1 MFAIFRDRGFFPCLQ
16 IETIS
21 VKETAGSLRKPFAF
35 YLKKR
40 FTGNGGI
47 VDRNGEA
54 DWLLGSRGVSE
65 RDIGQRGPLETQVAT
80 ADLERFR
87 LNVERDGRPVLDPFL
102 KFKMLVLQS
111 PGWLSLDGSE
121 V

>member
-21 VKETAGSLRKPFAF
+21 VKEIAGSLRKPFAF

-47 VDRNGEA
+47 VDWNGEA

-65 RDIGQRGPLETQVAT
+65 RDIGQREPLETQVAT